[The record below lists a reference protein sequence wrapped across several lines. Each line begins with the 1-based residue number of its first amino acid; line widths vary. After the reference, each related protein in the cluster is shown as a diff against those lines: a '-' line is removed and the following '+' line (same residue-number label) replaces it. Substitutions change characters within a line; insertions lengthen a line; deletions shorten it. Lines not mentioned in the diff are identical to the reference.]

1 MDIYHFSS
9 PKPPI
14 LGRCKLLNCNKVA
27 AALASLPTPS
37 SMDGDRLI
45 LARIIRDDLKVWW
58 SSKVSLVKRGFVT
71 VKNTSDV
78 GHRETNVLPF
88 TVYYK

>member
-27 AALASLPTPS
+27 AALAALSTPRLTPRS
-37 SMDGDRLI
+37 VDGDRLI
-45 LARIIRDDLKVWW
+45 LARITRYRFGSLKERF
-58 SSKVSLVKRGFVT
+58 RGQLLI
-71 VKNTSDV
+71 KSMV
-78 GHRETNVLPF
+78 G
-88 TVYYK
+88 

>member
-27 AALASLPTPS
+27 AALAALSTPRS
-37 SMDGDRLI
+37 VDGDRLI
-45 LARIIRDDLKVWW
+45 LARITRDRFGSLEERFRGQLLEKYRWLKE
-58 SSKVSLVKRGFVT
+58 VS
-71 VKNTSDV
+71 
-78 GHRETNVLPF
+78 
-88 TVYYK
+88 

>member
-27 AALASLPTPS
+27 AALAALPTPS
-37 SMDGDRLI
+37 SLDGDRLI
-45 LARIIRDDLKVWW
+45 LARIIRDRFGSLEVFGQQAVKYRWLKE
-58 SSKVSLVKRGFVT
+58 VS
-71 VKNTSDV
+71 
-78 GHRETNVLPF
+78 
-88 TVYYK
+88 